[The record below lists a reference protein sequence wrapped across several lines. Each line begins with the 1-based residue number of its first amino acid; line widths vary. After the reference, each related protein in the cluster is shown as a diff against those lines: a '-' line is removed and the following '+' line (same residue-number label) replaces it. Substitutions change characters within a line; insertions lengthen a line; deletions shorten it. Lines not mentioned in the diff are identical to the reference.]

1 MGVPVLVWVRLYKY
15 CYAIMNI
22 ITSDGRTFNSIRFNY
37 CGVLSTFV
45 IIITYMSIDIVSLH
59 IVS

>member
-1 MGVPVLVWVRLYKY
+1 MGALVPIWVRLYKY

-37 CGVLSTFV
+37 YVLLSCLV
-45 IIITYMSIDIVSLH
+45 IIITMMSIENTSLY
-59 IVS
+59 VAS